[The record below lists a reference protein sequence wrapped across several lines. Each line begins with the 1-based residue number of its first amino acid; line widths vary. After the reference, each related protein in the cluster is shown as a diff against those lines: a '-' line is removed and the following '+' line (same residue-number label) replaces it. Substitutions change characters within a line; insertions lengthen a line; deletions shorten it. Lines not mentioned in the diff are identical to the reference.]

1 MIHNYN
7 NKKTSSIRHS
17 RKSELKY
24 KHSNDINHVED
35 LREIAFSYL
44 NYAQARISGHRVA
57 SSVLAYK
64 KDRTRSSGRL
74 EYRDQNTNTNTFRV
88 FGGCNLE
95 ISISTVLHAEAIALY
110 KALSE
115 GYTKIQ
121 AVGVTSDHED
131 QLKPLC
137 GACRQLYMYVNPLTT
152 IYVFGKDKKVKLKVK
167 LIDTINY
174 PYMSKGKIT

>member
-1 MIHNYN
+1 MRLN
-7 NKKTSSIRHS
+7 NFNR
-17 RKSELKY
+17 
-24 KHSNDINHVED
+24 VEA
-35 LREIAFSYL
+35 LREIVFSYL
-44 NYAQARISGHRVA
+44 NYAQANISGHRVA
-57 SSVLAYK
+57 AAVFAMRKARSKSK
-64 KDRTRSSGRL
+64 KRL
-74 EYRDQNTNTNTFRV
+74 EMESSDLFKV

-95 ISISTVLHAEAIALY
+95 ISVSTVLHAEAIALY

-137 GACRQLYMYVNPLTT
+137 GACRQLYMYINPMTT

-167 LIDTINY
+167 LINTMNY
-174 PYMSKGKIT
+174 PYTSKGKIT

>member
-1 MIHNYN
+1 MRMRLN
-7 NKKTSSIRHS
+7 NFDRI
-17 RKSELKY
+17 EA
-24 KHSNDINHVED
+24 
-35 LREIAFSYL
+35 LREIAFFYL
-44 NYAQARISGHRVA
+44 NYAQANISGHRVA
-57 SSVLAYK
+57 AAVFAMRKAKSKSKEKLETESSDLFK
-64 KDRTRSSGRL
+64 
-74 EYRDQNTNTNTFRV
+74 V

-115 GYTKIQ
+115 GYIKIE

-131 QLKPLC
+131 QIKPLC

-167 LIDTINY
+167 LIDTMNY
-174 PYMSKGKIT
+174 PYISRGKIT

>member
-1 MIHNYN
+1 MNSFN
-7 NKKTSSIRHS
+7 R
-17 RKSELKY
+17 
-24 KHSNDINHVED
+24 VQV
-35 LREIAFSYL
+35 LREAVFSYL
-44 NYAQARISGHRVA
+44 DYAQASISGHRVA
-57 SSVLAYK
+57 AAVFAMRKVKSKSK
-64 KDRTRSSGRL
+64 KRL
-74 EYRDQNTNTNTFRV
+74 ETESSDLFKV

-131 QLKPLC
+131 QIKPLC
-137 GACRQLYMYVNPLTT
+137 GACRQLYMYVNPKTT
-152 IYVFGKDKKVKLKVK
+152 IYVFGKDRKVKLKVK

-174 PYMSKGKIT
+174 PYMSKGKIS

>member
-1 MIHNYN
+1 MRLN
-7 NKKTSSIRHS
+7 NFDRI
-17 RKSELKY
+17 EA
-24 KHSNDINHVED
+24 
-35 LREIAFSYL
+35 LREIAFFYL
-44 NYAQARISGHRVA
+44 NYAQANISGHRVA
-57 SSVLAYK
+57 AAVFAMRKAKSKSKEKLETESSDLFK
-64 KDRTRSSGRL
+64 
-74 EYRDQNTNTNTFRV
+74 V

-115 GYTKIQ
+115 GYIKIE

-131 QLKPLC
+131 QIKPLC

-167 LIDTINY
+167 LIDTMNY
-174 PYMSKGKIT
+174 PYISRGKIT

>member
-1 MIHNYN
+1 MIHNDN
-7 NKKTSSIRHS
+7 NKKTSSIGHS

-24 KHSNDINHVED
+24 KHSNGINHVED

-44 NYAQARISGHRVA
+44 NYAQASISGHKVA
-57 SSVLAYK
+57 SSVLAFK
-64 KDRTRSSGRL
+64 KDRARSSRRL
-74 EYRDQNTNTNTFRV
+74 EYRDRNSNMFRV

-131 QLKPLC
+131 QIIPLC
-137 GACRQLYMYVNPLTT
+137 GACRQLYMYINPVTT

-167 LIDTINY
+167 LIDTMNY
-174 PYMSKGKIT
+174 PYLSKGKIT

>member
-1 MIHNYN
+1 MQLN
-7 NKKTSSIRHS
+7 NFKR
-17 RKSELKY
+17 
-24 KHSNDINHVED
+24 VEV
-35 LREIAFSYL
+35 LRETVFSYL
-44 NYAQARISGHRVA
+44 NFAQANISGHRVA
-57 SSVLAYK
+57 AAVFAMRK
-64 KDRTRSSGRL
+64 ARSKSKTKL
-74 EYRDQNTNTNTFRV
+74 EIENNVMFRV

-131 QLKPLC
+131 QIKPLC
-137 GACRQLYMYVNPLTT
+137 GACRQLYMYINPMTT

-167 LIDTINY
+167 LIDTMNY
-174 PYMSKGKIT
+174 PYISRGKIT

>member
-1 MIHNYN
+1 MQLN
-7 NKKTSSIRHS
+7 NFKQ
-17 RKSELKY
+17 
-24 KHSNDINHVED
+24 VEV
-35 LREIAFSYL
+35 LREIVFSYL
-44 NYAQARISGHRVA
+44 NFAQANISGHRVA
-57 SSVLAYK
+57 AAVFAMRKARPKSK
-64 KDRTRSSGRL
+64 TKL
-74 EYRDQNTNTNTFRV
+74 ETESNVMFRV

-131 QLKPLC
+131 QIKPLC
-137 GACRQLYMYVNPLTT
+137 GACRQLYMYINPMTT

-167 LIDTINY
+167 LIDTMNY
-174 PYMSKGKIT
+174 PYTSRGKIT

>member
-1 MIHNYN
+1 MRLN
-7 NKKTSSIRHS
+7 NFARI
-17 RKSELKY
+17 EA
-24 KHSNDINHVED
+24 
-35 LREIAFSYL
+35 LREIAFFYL
-44 NYAQARISGHRVA
+44 NYAQANISGHRVA
-57 SSVLAYK
+57 AAVFAMRKAKSKSKEKLETESSDLFK
-64 KDRTRSSGRL
+64 
-74 EYRDQNTNTNTFRV
+74 V

-115 GYTKIQ
+115 GYTKIE

-131 QLKPLC
+131 QIKPLC
-137 GACRQLYMYVNPLTT
+137 GACRQLYMYINPMTT